1 MSSPQSYNQTI
12 LLDCNRLSSEEFSAS
27 NLAQTDTAIF
37 TNKVSNGI
45 TLDVGDQVSI
55 QSAHIAQRGAGGQVI
70 QMDGKVLGE
79 KVINYTETT
88 NSSFIGFFKSSDIDG
103 YSPTGYA
110 YETSVNS
117 SQTVKMKDNEASVVF
132 SYYKT
137 SNGENNIGL
146 PRNYGSAS
154 MESALHAGDPTST
167 TENSL
172 FWNASDSFGKGCN
185 TFHLSASHTCLD
197 DYLTTDGMNACGADC
212 KIMKVKQD
220 NTKFTLFKRGE
231 IVWRHDAVSSASAAN
246 ALQPLGERPDPA
258 IASYNR
264 FKQKVQI
271 GTRVGYNTPST
282 ISTDVTDT
290 LLDTNN
296 PQKIINNDSTS
307 SFVDSTLYKAFPC
320 ANYLHM
326 SQANAREFFN
336 GSVVDAMPNAGNNN
350 NIINQPPVNNA
361 RSISF
366 INNYAFVGFKRPDLV
381 EAGREVFAYHGN
393 GVNTTITRA
402 EQTTAIIQTN
412 ITYSD
417 SVCLRLKR
425 FFDSQPLY
433 PELFDYAADSSNGI
447 TNYDTFNTTS
457 ASLNAS
463 FRHEARFLHLGLG
476 GWQGEAHK
484 LAGGDSL
491 GGDNYNVSFSNASA
505 EPPSRTNCSDMS
517 SNPIFIYFNT
527 NSSDAPANNTNGTR
541 KDNLARGFALNV
553 GGLISFMTEPI
564 GGIPDS
570 YFNEQKNSANVINKN
585 TKIGYDY
592 HFNAFGNAAIA
603 LSSGFHPLQYYGQ
616 QEFTDGKHI
625 RQVYCGANN
634 CLFNFNSTESRFE
647 LSNLHSPEKVG
658 NFYNAGDPTPANTV
672 FGPPASAQAGN
683 DCFKINKQ
691 LKYDNWSPSLQPY
704 PVIDLT
710 SVGSDPADISQ
721 KTFVNMN
728 TNLSVGTVYD
738 SHGGVVIEDMGI
750 NENKWTDSIWGLL
763 GFEYGQFN
771 ASGSLEDINNYNFRI
786 TNDTVN
792 VSGITTNA
800 NITSSTGQEFFTN
813 VYGINMFNCMIESET
828 AFYNTSKTLLNVDA
842 ATASHTV
849 PPTIVV
855 GDAESTKIKAKQIPR
870 KLLKGYFLINS
881 DILDTANYYQL
892 ANPLQTMAVVGKY
905 SGANDFVNY
914 DGGGAVFTV
923 TKKKTITAIKSQ
935 ILDPDGGLAQVGDNS
950 GIIYRVDKQIKTDLN
965 FAENL
970 MAGVYGKP
978 PS

>member
-12 LLDCNRLSSEEFSAS
+12 LLDCNRLSSEEYSAS

-88 NSSFIGFFKSSDIDG
+88 NSSFIGFFKSTDTDG

-110 YETSVNS
+110 YETSENAS
-117 SQTVKMKDNEASVVF
+117 ETVKMKDNEASVVF

-146 PRNYGSAS
+146 PRNYGSATS
-154 MESALHAGDPTST
+154 GNATEAGDPTST
-167 TENSL
+167 TNNSV

-185 TFHLSASHTCLD
+185 TFHLSASHTFLD
-197 DYLTTDGMNACGADC
+197 DYLTTDGMNACGNPC

-220 NTKFTLFKRGE
+220 NTKFTLFKRDE
-231 IVWRHDAVSSASAAN
+231 IVWRHDAVSSASAAHV
-246 ALQPLGERPDPA
+246 LKPLGDRPDPA

-290 LLDTNN
+290 LLDTDN
-296 PQKIINNDSTS
+296 PQKIIDDDSTS

-326 SQANAREFFN
+326 SQENASEFFN
-336 GSVVDAMPNAGNNN
+336 TFVVDSMPNSSDNDDLAKT
-350 NIINQPPVNNA
+350 PVNNNKSLA
-361 RSISF
+361 Y

-381 EAGREVFAYHGN
+381 EAGRETFAYHGN
-393 GVNTTITRA
+393 LVNACITRA
-402 EQTTAIIQTN
+402 EGTTAIIKTN
-412 ITYSD
+412 LTYSD
-417 SVCLRLKR
+417 EVCSKLKR

-447 TNYDTFNTTS
+447 TNYDSYNTTS

-463 FRHEARFLHLGLG
+463 FRHESRFLHLGLG
-476 GWQGEAHK
+476 GFGGFAHEQAA
-484 LAGGDSL
+484 LSSL
-491 GGDNYNVSFSNASA
+491 GGDNYNVSYSNTNP
-505 EPPSRTNCSDMS
+505 EPPSRTNCSDCS
-517 SNPIFIYFNT
+517 SNPIFIYFNS
-527 NSSDAPANNTNGTR
+527 NSSDSPANATNGTR
-541 KDNLARGFALNV
+541 KDNLAYGFALNES
-553 GGLISFMTEPI
+553 GFIAFMTEPI

-570 YFNEQKNSANVINKN
+570 YFDEQARSPDVINKN

-634 CLFNFNSTESRFE
+634 CLFNFNTTESRFE

-672 FGPPASAQAGN
+672 FGPPAAPQAGN

-704 PVIDLT
+704 PLIDLT

-721 KTFVNMN
+721 KTFVDINI
-728 TNLSVGTVYD
+728 NLSVGTVYD

-828 AFYNTSKTLLNVDA
+828 AFYNTSKTLLNVDS
-842 ATASHTV
+842 ATPDHTV

-892 ANPLQTMAVVGKY
+892 ANPLQTMAIVGKY
-905 SGANDFVNY
+905 NGANDFVNY

-923 TKKKTITAIKSQ
+923 TKKKTITAIKTQ
-935 ILDPDGGLAQVGDNS
+935 ILDPEGGLAQVGDNS

-978 PS
+978 PQ